1 MIRLVTAGTT
11 TGAPHVE
18 ISGVFCG
25 VTVSRGSRA
34 IHARRGAWG
43 LHHIHAAMSASP
55 FARTEIPPGPNS
67 DAPLALDLADE
78 SGNPTSIIAGWFG
91 RIPRSWVGM
100 SGYLL
105 AGVFLGLILIVALS
119 VTRPETAASAGVVTD
134 NIVHVHAR
142 DIGDACW
149 RSAAASKS
157 GTAARMTVSMEV
169 GLDGKVR
176 SAVAAGESPTMR
188 NCIESHVKSW
198 EFLPQATSSQM
209 VLPFE
214 IDPR

>member
-1 MIRLVTAGTT
+1 MTQARGSGVPPTPTLRPVAGTT

-91 RIPRSWVGM
+91 RIPRSWVGAR
-100 SGYLL
+100 SHGCINL
-105 AGVFLGLILIVALS
+105 APIDALRVFRFTDPPIPEGWHGTNVDAGKGTS
-119 VTRPETAASAGVVTD
+119 VVIHR
-134 NIVHVHAR
+134 
-142 DIGDACW
+142 
-149 RSAAASKS
+149 
-157 GTAARMTVSMEV
+157 
-169 GLDGKVR
+169 
-176 SAVAAGESPTMR
+176 
-188 NCIESHVKSW
+188 
-198 EFLPQATSSQM
+198 
-209 VLPFE
+209 
-214 IDPR
+214 